1 MAEGGGGSLRRRDQI
16 KSKARY
22 SPPPFDTPKR
32 ERGSAIKFPSTTSS
46 SSRYVTESDDEEMV
60 SVSPTFKL
68 SSDVSP
74 PRRKSNQ
81 NRITQNDSTTVVHT
95 LDNVGVSRIADGSKL
110 VVTLPDGSSIK
121 VILYRL

>member
-1 MAEGGGGSLRRRDQI
+1 
-16 KSKARY
+16 
-22 SPPPFDTPKR
+22 
-32 ERGSAIKFPSTTSS
+32 
-46 SSRYVTESDDEEMV
+46 MV

-121 VILYRL
+121 VML